1 MLLARVLPGSRRLA
15 QSILGVGT
23 QSYAN
28 AFSRAV
34 ANNTTCQAQAT
45 FNGDTLLSSAGITD
59 ANILF
64 VVAQQWDVIAGVIP
78 SQIP

>member
-1 MLLARVLPGSRRLA
+1 MLLARVLPGSRR
-15 QSILGVGT
+15 
-23 QSYAN
+23 
-28 AFSRAV
+28 
-34 ANNTTCQAQAT
+34 
-45 FNGDTLLSSAGITD
+45 GDTLLSSAGITD